1 MSEEKSAIAIV
12 DDDDLVRR
20 ALCRLVVSLSYRALA
35 FASGEA
41 FLEAIDRDA
50 PFCAL
55 VDLHMPGMNGLD
67 VLVELRARRLSLPA
81 VIITGSQDDS
91 ARERCLNAG
100 AAAFLKKPLSREAL
114 SAVIGDLP

>member
-1 MSEEKSAIAIV
+1 MSEERSAIAIV

-20 ALCRLVVSLSYRALA
+20 ALCRLVVSLSYRAIA

-41 FLEAIDRDA
+41 FLKALDSDT

-55 VDLHMPGMNGLD
+55 VDLHMPEMNGLE
-67 VLVELRARRLSLPA
+67 VLVELRARRAPLAA
-81 VIITGSQDDS
+81 VIITGSQDES

-100 AAAFLKKPLSREAL
+100 AAAFLKKPLSRDAL
-114 SAVIGDLP
+114 SAVIGGLP